1 MSYTWTA
8 EERHVPTLGK
18 NLKTGEEFEA
28 SDSLGANL
36 VDQGVAKRTDAQKPS
51 RRRAGSTSDPED

>member
-8 EERHVPTLGK
+8 EERHIPALGK

-28 SDSLGANL
+28 SDSLGENL
-36 VDQGVAKRTDAQKPS
+36 VGQGVAKRTEQKPQ
-51 RRRAGSTSDPED
+51 RKRAESAPDPKD